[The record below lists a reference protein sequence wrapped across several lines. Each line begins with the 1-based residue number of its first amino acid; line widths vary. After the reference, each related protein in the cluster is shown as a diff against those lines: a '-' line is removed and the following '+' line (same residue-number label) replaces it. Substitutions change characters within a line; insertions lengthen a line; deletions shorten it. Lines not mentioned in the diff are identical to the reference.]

1 MFSHCLFCCGALG
14 ANATISNCRVGVRLA
29 FEAAKGRLWVVCPTC
44 QRWNLTPIEERWEA
58 IDECEWRFRSTP
70 VRVCTDNIGLTR
82 LRDGLELIR
91 IGAALRPEIAVWR
104 YGRHLRRR
112 YFAAAGRR
120 AIAGMS
126 VGVLAGAT
134 IAGLLTPGFAMAT
147 VALAYPT
154 LAVLR
159 GNRVIGRVRD
169 NRSMTP
175 VRRRDLDATRLAA
188 TDDGYGW
195 ELLLAHAGGTTRF
208 AGAEAVAA
216 LGRLLVHVNSDGASE
231 YSVGVAL
238 DRLAH
243 MDETHGFIAATAHR
257 AEWHTARAFE
267 AQRRRDWWGSHRLD
281 DYEPPTLG
289 DLDYHLRLA
298 LEMALHDDIER
309 ALLMG
314 ELRALEAAWR
324 EAEEVAAIA
333 DSLLVPAAVEQ
344 RLGELRFNRAANG

>member
-1 MFSHCLFCCGALG
+1 MFSHCLFCCRPLG
-14 ANATISNCRVGVRLA
+14 ANESISHCPVGQRLA
-29 FEAAKGRLWVVCPTC
+29 FEAARGRLWVVCPTC

-70 VRVCTDNIGLTR
+70 VRISTDNIGLTR
-82 LRDGLELIR
+82 LRDGLDLIR

-120 AIAGMS
+120 ALCGMSMGVLVGAAIAG
-126 VGVLAGAT
+126 VV
-134 IAGLLTPGFAMAT
+134 TPGIAVGTLAF
-147 VALAYPT
+147 AYP
-154 LAVLR
+154 AFAALR
-159 GNRVIGRVRD
+159 GRRVIGRVRD
-169 NRSMTP
+169 SRMTVP
-175 VRRRDLDATRLAA
+175 VRRRDLAGTRLVA
-188 TDDGYGW
+188 TEDGYGW
-195 ELLLAHAGGTTRF
+195 ELLLSHVAGTTRF
-208 AGAEAVAA
+208 AGAEAAAA
-216 LGRLLVHVNSDGASE
+216 LGRLLVHVNDAGASE
-231 YSVGVAL
+231 YSVSVAL

-243 MDETHGFIAATAHR
+243 VEETHGFIAATAHR

-267 AQRRRDWWGSHRLD
+267 AERRRDWWGSHRMD

-309 ALLMG
+309 VALQG
-314 ELRALEAAWR
+314 ELEALEQAWR

-333 DSLLVPAAVEQ
+333 DSLLVPDHVEARYRTLIAAV
-344 RLGELRFNRAANG
+344 RS